1 MASKLSLNDW
11 QQSQELL
18 SKQKS
23 PSTASIQRLAE
34 LGLIPTN
41 LDSSIILALGM
52 YIVIDRAWRDPF
64 KVGSR
69 FSREG
74 AMVIAIAASEGFITN
89 NIGDDQWDDKWRIT
103 EIGMEFKEE
112 LNEILRNVFEDS
124 GNHTTH

>member
-23 PSTASIQRLAE
+23 PSTQSIQRLAE

-124 GNHTTH
+124 GNHTIN